1 MVTKSAKP
9 TQRRK
14 PQKGGSVVPSD
25 AGVPSGFP
33 LVVGIG
39 ASAGG
44 LDAFKSFFSN
54 ISTDTGMAFVLVQHL
69 SPDYESM
76 LAHLLGQATAMDV
89 VEATNGVMVKPN
101 CIFVIPS
108 DATMTISGGRL
119 KIVTPA
125 PPRKFRRPIDTFLQ
139 SLAEDQG
146 ENAIAIILA
155 GTGSDGALGLAAVKE
170 HGGLTL
176 AQSEYDSHAL
186 PGMPQ
191 SAASTGHV
199 DVVLAVEAMPAKL
212 AAYQAHLKSV
222 AANKDS
228 DGVRT
233 DAASHMAT
241 ILGALRAKSGHDFS
255 EYKEKT
261 LLRRLQRR
269 MQLLQVD
276 TPADYIK
283 HFRDQPEELDALF
296 RELLIG
302 VTQFFRDPAAFEA
315 LDALVLQ
322 GLVAGTSGQDVIRV
336 WVPGCATGQEVF
348 TLAILLREAMD
359 ARRPKPKIQIFG
371 TDIDDRAI
379 TAARAGRYRT
389 PIAGLSPDRLERWFK
404 QDGDAFCVIPEI
416 REMCAFSTQ
425 SVIKD
430 PPFSKLDLISC
441 RNLLIYID
449 PTMQDRVVRTF
460 HYALKPG
467 GRLLLGSSESVTR
480 TPRLFTAIDK
490 KHRIFE
496 RCETEKVA
504 LPELPARGPEGE
516 KPATPKVRPTG
527 ASDRIEKNARRQMEK
542 YYPPHVVLD
551 RRHQIVRFSGGT
563 MGQYL
568 EPSPGAPSFALFDI
582 LRKPLRP
589 AVRALLLE
597 INAAKAP
604 VRQAS
609 VKLRID
615 GRPHLLT
622 LIAEPMDDDSEL
634 IILAFQ
640 DNGPSIPEAATGQLS
655 TQATDNVLAL
665 EQELRTTR
673 TQLQSTIDELEVA
686 SEEMKSSNEEYQSV
700 NEELQSANEELETS
714 KEEMQSVNEE
724 LHTVNVEMA
733 DKNTQLTH
741 LNSDIKNLLESTDI
755 ATLFLDDK
763 LRIKSFT
770 GGITDIFSVRS
781 ADVGRPITEI
791 VSLLDYA
798 DLHRDVR
805 TVLRKLTVTERRV
818 ALKNAAMSFEMRI
831 RPYRT
836 VDNVIDGVVCTFVDV
851 TAREAADAVLRE
863 SERQFH
869 ALAESIPQLA
879 WIMDA
884 KGEIFW
890 YNKRW
895 FDYTNTS
902 LDDVKGSGWKSV
914 HDPNEV
920 DRIAKHLHDCVKA
933 GDLWEDTFQLRGADG
948 SYRWFLSRAEPIRD
962 EDGTIVRWFGTNT
975 DIEDQ
980 RRSEEL
986 RELVLKEMD
995 HRVKNLFAI
1004 IGGVVTLSSRSA
1016 TTPKEMASTIQGRI
1030 GALASAHLL
1039 IRAGQSESGTPREKT
1054 LEVLI
1059 RAILAPYLDFTG
1071 IDGGDRAIFKGPEVL
1086 IGGDAATSLALVFHE
1101 LATNA
1106 AKYGAYSMPSGRVYV
1121 SWTVTKKTLSM
1132 VWKERGGPAIHGPP
1146 ARDGFGSMLARRSMT
1161 GQLAGK
1167 LAFDW
1172 QAAGLTVK
1180 FSAAMERLSPLMFNN

>member
-1 MVTKSAKP
+1 
-9 TQRRK
+9 
-14 PQKGGSVVPSD
+14 
-25 AGVPSGFP
+25 
-33 LVVGIG
+33 
-39 ASAGG
+39 
-44 LDAFKSFFSN
+44 
-54 ISTDTGMAFVLVQHL
+54 MAFVLVQHL
-69 SPDYESM
+69 SPDYKSM
-76 LAHLLGQATAMDV
+76 LSELLGKVTAMGV
-89 VEATNGVMVKPN
+89 IEATDGVAIKPN
-101 CIFVIPS
+101 CVFVIPP
-108 DATMTISGGRL
+108 DATMTITGGHL
-119 KIVTPA
+119 KIVKPA
-125 PPRKFRRPIDTFLQ
+125 PPREFRRPIDTFLQ

-146 ENAIAIILA
+146 ENAVAIILS
-155 GTGSDGALGLAAVKE
+155 GTGSDGTLGLAAVKE

-191 SAASTGHV
+191 SAASTGQV
-199 DVVLAVEAMPAKL
+199 DDVLAVEAMPAKL
-212 AAYQAHLKSV
+212 AAYQAHLKGV
-222 AANKDS
+222 ARSKDG

-233 DAASHMAT
+233 DAAAHMAT
-241 ILGALRAKSGHDFS
+241 IMGALRARSGHDFS

-261 LLRRLQRR
+261 LIRRLQRR
-269 MQLLQVD
+269 MQLLQVEN
-276 TPADYIK
+276 PADYIK
-283 HFRDQPEELDALF
+283 YFRDQPEELDALF

-315 LDALVLQ
+315 LDTLVLQ
-322 GLVAGTSGQDVIRV
+322 GLVAGKSAQDAVRV

-348 TLAILLREAMD
+348 TLAILLREALD
-359 ARRPKPKIQIFG
+359 ARRPKPKVQIFG

-379 TAARAGRYRT
+379 AAARAGRFRS
-389 PIAGLSPDRLERWFK
+389 PVAGLSPDRLERWFT

-416 REMCAFSTQ
+416 REMCVFSTQ

-449 PTMQDRVVRTF
+449 PTMQDRVMRTF
-460 HYALKPG
+460 HYALKSG
-467 GRLLLGSSESVTR
+467 GRLFLGSSESVTR
-480 TPRLFTAIDK
+480 TARLFAALDK

-496 RCETEKVA
+496 RCETERVA
-504 LPELPARGPEGE
+504 LPELPAPRPEGE
-516 KPATPKVRPTG
+516 VPVTRRVRPTG
-527 ASDRIEKNARRQMEK
+527 ASDRIEKGARRQMEK

-597 INAAKAP
+597 IHAANAP
-604 VRQAS
+604 VRQTN
-609 VKLRID
+609 VTLRID

-622 LIAEPMDDDSEL
+622 LIAEPMDDDNEL
-634 IILAFQ
+634 IVLAFQ
-640 DNGPSIPEAATGQLS
+640 DNGPRVHEAATGQS
-655 TQATDNVLAL
+655 GTEATDTVQAL

-724 LHTVNVEMA
+724 LHTINVEML

-755 ATLFLDDK
+755 ATLFLDEK

-770 GGITDIFSVRS
+770 AGISDIFSVRV

-798 DLHRDVR
+798 DLQRDVR

-818 ALKNAAMSFEMRI
+818 ALKDAAMSFEMRI

-836 VDNVIDGVVCTFVDV
+836 MDNVIDGVVCTFVDV

-863 SERQFH
+863 SETQFH

-884 KGEIFW
+884 KGYIFW
-890 YNKRW
+890 YNRRW
-895 FDYTNTS
+895 FDYTNS
-902 LDDVKGSGWKSV
+902 NLDEMKGMGWKSV
-914 HDPNEV
+914 HHPDEV
-920 DRIAKHLHDCVKA
+920 DRVAKYLQHCVDT
-933 GDLWEDTFQLRGADG
+933 GVVWEDTFPLRGADG
-948 SYRWFLSRAEPIRD
+948 EYRWFLSRAEPIRD
-962 EDGTIVRWFGTNT
+962 ANGKIVRWFGTNT
-975 DIEDQ
+975 DIEDN
-980 RRSEEL
+980 RRGDEL
-986 RELVLKEMD
+986 RELQLNEMD

-1004 IGGVVTLSSRSA
+1004 VGGVVTLSARSA
-1016 TTPKEMASTIQGRI
+1016 TTPQQMASTIQGRL

-1039 IRAGQSESGTPREKT
+1039 IRASKAGSGIQHEST
-1054 LEVLI
+1054 LDVLLH
-1059 RAILAPYLDFTG
+1059 AVLAPYADMAA
-1071 IDGGDRAIFKGPEVL
+1071 IDGDVRVTIEGPKVP
-1086 IGGDAATSLALVFHE
+1086 IGGDAVTSLALVLHE

-1106 AKYGAYSMPSGRVYV
+1106 AKYGAFSTPSGRVHV
-1121 SWTVTKKTLSM
+1121 SWTVKRKKLSLQ
-1132 VWKERGGPAIHGPP
+1132 WQERGGPSVDGPP
-1146 ARDGFGSMLARRSMT
+1146 PREGFGSMLARRSIN
-1161 GQLAGK
+1161 GQLNGEI
-1167 LAFDW
+1167 AFDW
-1172 QAAGLTVK
+1172 QAEGLTVH
-1180 FSAAMERLSPLMFNN
+1180 FSAAAERLLP